1 MADNYLEKRMDD
13 LRRGQ
18 RPGAYRPK
26 LTPVGHAT
34 GKLQVAFPP
43 RRVLV
48 TGGASGIGRAI
59 VEAYC
64 KAGCRVAFVDNDT
77 EAGRST
83 ASATGSRF
91 IPLDV
96 ADAEALVREIE
107 ALIHVWG
114 DLDIIV
120 NNVGISRFTPLEEC
134 SVEEFDRTMAVN
146 LRPVFVTARTLARY
160 RRAQLQSV
168 RNPYGRIINIASTR
182 AFQSVPGT
190 EAYSA
195 SKGGVVALTH
205 ALMMSLAPLS
215 VTVNAI
221 SPGWIVTDPEEQ
233 LSEADHAQYPSGRA
247 GTPADV
253 ARLCLWLSLP
263 DNNFINGENIT
274 LDGGMTRRMQYV

>member
-13 LRRGQ
+13 LRRGN

-26 LTPVGHAT
+26 LTPSGVAT

-43 RRVLV
+43 RRVFV

-64 KAGCRVAFVDNDT
+64 KAGCRVAFVDTDM

-96 ADAEALVREIE
+96 ADADALVE
-107 ALIHVWG
+107 AMETLMHSWG

-120 NNVGISRFTPLEEC
+120 NNVGVCRFVPLDEC

-146 LRPVFVTARTLARY
+146 LRPVFITARTLA
-160 RRAQLQSV
+160 
-168 RNPYGRIINIASTR
+168 P
-182 AFQSVPGT
+182 P
-190 EAYSA
+190 
-195 SKGGVVALTH
+195 
-205 ALMMSLAPLS
+205 
-215 VTVNAI
+215 
-221 SPGWIVTDPEEQ
+221 
-233 LSEADHAQYPSGRA
+233 
-247 GTPADV
+247 
-253 ARLCLWLSLP
+253 WL
-263 DNNFINGENIT
+263 
-274 LDGGMTRRMQYV
+274 